1 MISGA
6 TSNHE
11 AIQFWAKVH
20 SAHPAEQLPEIVD
33 SVQPVLCFIFH
44 RLPKESGRVIP
55 ISWDVFFERFDLLG
69 LAFIGD
75 MNTDAMPVGYQILCA
90 TENPVNSSLLS

>member
-1 MISGA
+1 MLSEPTNDHA
-6 TSNHE
+6 

-33 SVQPVLCFIFH
+33 GVQPVLCFLFH
-44 RLPKESGRVIP
+44 RSSHESGRVIP
-55 ISWDVFFERFDLLG
+55 ISWEVFFERFDLLG

-75 MNTDAMPVGYQILCA
+75 MDTNAMPVGYQILYGI
-90 TENPVNSSLLS
+90 ENTLNLSLVA